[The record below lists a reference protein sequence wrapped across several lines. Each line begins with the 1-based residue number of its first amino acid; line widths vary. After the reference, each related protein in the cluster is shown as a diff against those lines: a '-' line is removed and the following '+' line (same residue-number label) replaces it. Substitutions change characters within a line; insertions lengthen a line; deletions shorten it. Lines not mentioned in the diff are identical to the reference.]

1 MNVEAQ
7 KFLKHFFLLFF
18 INKDVCFLH
27 FEADNSQM
35 FRILSIS
42 QNCLPLIKKRG
53 FVHLRTQLVGQVKI
67 FIINILINH

>member
-7 KFLKHFFLLFF
+7 KFLKHIFFIFF
-18 INKDVCFLH
+18 INDVRFLH

-42 QNCLPLIKKRG
+42 QNGLPLIKKRG
-53 FVHLRTQLVGQVKI
+53 FVHLRTQLVGQFKI